1 VKSFH
6 YINKIVALITVAIVH
21 LTLAGMSAPTM
32 VDVAAAWAI
41 VAALEASDASDAAER
56 IEREMKAKS

>member
-6 YINKIVALITVAIVH
+6 YINKIVALLTVAILH

-32 VDVAAAWAI
+32 IDIAAVWAI
-41 VAALEASDASDAAER
+41 VAALEASDASACRAR
-56 IEREMKAKS
+56 